1 MESITQ
7 SFRKLTRK
15 IYPKSKKPRSRS
27 HKSFH
32 SSHSRSHSHSHSRSH
47 SRSSIHSP
55 NSRDKRELSRKIK
68 KAYKKLDVSNLA
80 KEVDSLQTKTK
91 LTFTKKNKR
100 KSSPSSPIVLTIR
113 NLDTGKKK
121 EATVVKNLNTGK
133 YDFYDL

>member
-7 SFRKLTRK
+7 SFKKLTRK

-27 HKSFH
+27 HKS
-32 SSHSRSHSHSHSRSH
+32 SRSHSHSRSNSH

-80 KEVDSLQTKTK
+80 KEVDSLQSKTK

>member
-7 SFRKLTRK
+7 SFKKLTRK

-27 HKSFH
+27 HKS
-32 SSHSRSHSHSHSRSH
+32 SRSNSRSRSNSHSHSR

-55 NSRDKRELSRKIK
+55 NSHGKRELSRKIK
-68 KAYKKLDVSNLA
+68 KAYKKLDISNLA
-80 KEVDSLQTKTK
+80 KEVDSLQSKTK

>member
-7 SFRKLTRK
+7 SFKKLTRK
-15 IYPKSKKPRSRS
+15 IYPKSKKSRSRS
-27 HKSFH
+27 HKS
-32 SSHSRSHSHSHSRSH
+32 SRSNSNSRSRSH

-55 NSRDKRELSRKIK
+55 NSTGKRELSRKIK
-68 KAYKKLDVSNLA
+68 KAYKKLDISNLA
-80 KEVDSLQTKTK
+80 KEVDSLQSKTK